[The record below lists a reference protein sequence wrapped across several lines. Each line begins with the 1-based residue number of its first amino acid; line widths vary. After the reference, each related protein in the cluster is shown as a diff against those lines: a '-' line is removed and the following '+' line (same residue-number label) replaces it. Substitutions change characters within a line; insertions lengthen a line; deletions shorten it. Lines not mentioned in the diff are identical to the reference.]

1 MQKRL
6 VIFDLDGTLL
16 NTIADLAA
24 AANYALR
31 ELDYPVHSVDTIR
44 SFVGNGVNKLLERAL
59 PADKQ
64 SDEGVKSMRAH
75 FIPYYNEHNAELS
88 RPYQGVPELLQ
99 WL

>member
-1 MQKRL
+1 MSWHEDNTQPDLMPLGVRLDSMRKRL

-31 ELDYPVHSVDTIR
+31 ELGYPAHSVDTIR

-59 PADKQ
+59 PVLQ
-64 SDEGVKSMRAH
+64 H
-75 FIPYYNEHNAELS
+75 YLPAEL
-88 RPYQGVPELLQ
+88 PLPVAVEL
-99 WL
+99 